1 MDLHGVLP
9 SNVTVYRVS
18 NGGETAIGVYLVI
31 IGNKSGVIALNSP
44 YATVKFVLELRY
56 IERGHVRES
65 VNLIDLFF

>member
-31 IGNKSGVIALNSP
+31 LGNKSGVIE
-44 YATVKFVLELRY
+44 F
-56 IERGHVRES
+56 S
-65 VNLIDLFF
+65 VCYCDIFFFWSFASLKEVM